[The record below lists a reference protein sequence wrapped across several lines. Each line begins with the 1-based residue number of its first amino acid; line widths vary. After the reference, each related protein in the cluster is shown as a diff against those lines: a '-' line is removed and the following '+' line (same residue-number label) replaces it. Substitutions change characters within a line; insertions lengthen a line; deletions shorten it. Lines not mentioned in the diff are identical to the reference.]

1 MSRRARKLLI
11 FVAIALTAAALI
23 SLAQSRF
30 PPAPGEAGEQRALLA
45 PAPR

>member
-1 MSRRARKLLI
+1 MSKRARKLLI

-30 PPAPGEAGEQRALLA
+30 PPASGEAGGQRALLL